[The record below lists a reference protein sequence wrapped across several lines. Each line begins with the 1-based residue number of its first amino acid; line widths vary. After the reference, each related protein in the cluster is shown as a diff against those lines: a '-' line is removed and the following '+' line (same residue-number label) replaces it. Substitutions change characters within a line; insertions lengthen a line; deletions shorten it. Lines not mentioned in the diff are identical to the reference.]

1 MQPPKQE
8 RSLMELFTDLT
19 QSTADLV
26 RQEVALAK
34 AEASE
39 KVSQIG
45 SAVASLAVGGLL
57 AFAGLLILLQAL
69 VVGLAEF
76 MPGWLA
82 SLIVGGVAALI
93 GLGLLLAGRSAL
105 RAQSLAPRRTAESLR
120 RDRDMVREQMG

>member
-1 MQPPKQE
+1 MQPPKEE

-39 KVSQIG
+39 KVSQVG
-45 SAVASLAVGGLL
+45 NAVASLAVGGLL

-82 SLIVGGVAALI
+82 SLIVGGVVALI

-105 RAQSLAPRRTAESLR
+105 RAQSLAPRRIAESLR
-120 RDRDMVREQMG
+120 RDRDMVREQM

>member
-1 MQPPKQE
+1 MQPPKEE

-39 KVSQIG
+39 KVSQVG
-45 SAVASLAVGGLL
+45 NAVASLAVGGLL

-69 VVGLAEF
+69 VVWLAEF

-82 SLIVGGVAALI
+82 SLIVGGVVALI

-105 RAQSLAPRRTAESLR
+105 RAQSLAPRRIAESLR
-120 RDRDMVREQMG
+120 RDRDMVREQM

>member
-8 RSLMELFTDLT
+8 RSLMELFTALT
-19 QSTADLV
+19 QNTSELV

-39 KVSQIG
+39 KISQAG

-76 MPGWLA
+76 MEGWLA
-82 SLIVGGVAALI
+82 SLIVGGLVALI
-93 GLGLLLAGRSAL
+93 GIGLLQAGRSAL
-105 RAQSLAPRRTAESLR
+105 KAQNLSPRRTTESLR
-120 RDRDMVREQMG
+120 RDKDMVKEQM

>member
-39 KVSQIG
+39 KVSQVG
-45 SAVASLAVGGLL
+45 NAVASLAVGGLL

-69 VVGLAEF
+69 VVWLAEF

-82 SLIVGGVAALI
+82 SLIVGGVVALI

-105 RAQSLAPRRTAESLR
+105 RAQSLAPRRIAESLR
-120 RDRDMVREQMG
+120 RDRDMVKEQL

>member
-1 MQPPKQE
+1 MQPPKEE

-39 KVSQIG
+39 KVSQVG
-45 SAVASLAVGGLL
+45 NAVASLAVGGLL

-69 VVGLAEF
+69 VVWLAEF

-82 SLIVGGVAALI
+82 SLIVGGVVALI

-105 RAQSLAPRRTAESLR
+105 RAQSLAPRRIAESLR
-120 RDRDMVREQMG
+120 RDRDMVKEQL